1 MKREPR
7 PCKLVS
13 SAALA
18 ASVSL
23 ASGSSLAAGFALI
36 EQSVSGLGNAFAGG
50 AAQAEDASAMF
61 FNPAAMSELKGTQV
75 SFGAHYIN
83 PESKLKDGTA
93 SVSAIGGTPTDF
105 PVSGSLGGNAG
116 QDAVVPHFH
125 VVTDI
130 TDVTKFGLGI
140 SVPFGL
146 ETDYDDDWIGRYH
159 ALQSRVRTV
168 NINPALSLKV
178 HEKVSF
184 GFGFNAQYIDAKLTS
199 AIDSGSTCFALAAQG
214 GLDPNVVCAPAGLT
228 PANQAT
234 DSFGEF
240 EGDDWAFGYNLGLMF
255 SPWES
260 TRFGLA
266 YRSKLDQNVT
276 GDGKFSLS
284 PQFGALIDG
293 LDPPRDTLFSCCNN
307 VAADVTLPASAS
319 VSALHKL
326 GQKFEIMG
334 DITWTQWSEFDELRV
349 RYIGSA
355 VQPDAVTTQDWD
367 DSFRYSIGLSY
378 ILNEKIKLRTG
389 LAYDETPI
397 KNPERRTPRIPGED
411 RIWTALG
418 LTWQATEKF
427 SFDVAYA
434 HLFVDDPKINNTTE
448 GTVEHTLQ
456 GEYDASVDIV
466 SAQVNYVF

>member
-36 EQSVSGLGNAFAGG
+36 EQGVSGLGNAYAGG
-50 AAQAEDASAMF
+50 AAQAEDASALF
-61 FNPAAMSELKGTQV
+61 FNPAAISELDGTQV
-75 SFGAHYIN
+75 SFALHYID
-83 PESKLKDGTA
+83 PDAKLKDGSA
-93 SVSAIGGTPTDF
+93 SVSAIGGVPPASPI
-105 PVSGSLGGNAG
+105 PVSGGQGGDAG
-116 QDAVVPHFH
+116 QHAVVPNFYF
-125 VVTDI
+125 VTDV

-140 SVPFGL
+140 NVPFGL
-146 ETDYDDDWIGRYH
+146 ETEYDDDWIGRYH
-159 ALQSRVRTV
+159 ALQSKVRTV

-178 HEKVSF
+178 HEKVSL

-199 AIDSGSTCFALAAQG
+199 AIDSGSLCLAFADPATCAG
-214 GLDPNVVCAPAGLT
+214 AGLS
-228 PANQAT
+228 PADPAT
-234 DSFGEF
+234 DSFGKI
-240 EGDDWAFGYNLGLMF
+240 EGDDWGFGYNLGLLYK
-255 SPWES
+255 PTQA
-260 TRFGLA
+260 TRIGLA
-266 YRSKLDQNVT
+266 YRSKIDQNLT

-284 PQFGALIDG
+284 TQFQGIVGGTPFFTNGD
-293 LDPPRDTLFSCCNN
+293 
-307 VAADVTLPASAS
+307 VAADVTLPATAS

-326 GQKFEIMG
+326 GQRFEIMG
-334 DITWTQWSEFDELRV
+334 DVTWTQWSEFEELRI
-349 RYIGSA
+349 RYVDNP
-355 VQPDAVTTQDWD
+355 VQPDSVTTEDWD

-389 LAYDETPI
+389 VAYDETPI
-397 KNPERRTPRIPGED
+397 KNAERRTPRIPGED

-418 LTWQATEKF
+418 LTWKATPQL

-434 HLFVDDPKINNTTE
+434 HLFIDDPKINNTTE
-448 GTVEHTLQ
+448 ATVEHTLQ

-466 SAQVNYVF
+466 SAQVNYIF

>member
-1 MKREPR
+1 
-7 PCKLVS
+7 
-13 SAALA
+13 
-18 ASVSL
+18 
-23 ASGSSLAAGFALI
+23 
-36 EQSVSGLGNAFAGG
+36 
-50 AAQAEDASAMF
+50 
-61 FNPAAMSELKGTQV
+61 
-75 SFGAHYIN
+75 
-83 PESKLKDGTA
+83 
-93 SVSAIGGTPTDF
+93 
-105 PVSGSLGGNAG
+105 
-116 QDAVVPHFH
+116 
-125 VVTDI
+125 
-130 TDVTKFGLGI
+130 
-140 SVPFGL
+140 
-146 ETDYDDDWIGRYH
+146 
-159 ALQSRVRTV
+159 
-168 NINPALSLKV
+168 
-178 HEKVSF
+178 
-184 GFGFNAQYIDAKLTS
+184 
-199 AIDSGSTCFALAAQG
+199 
-214 GLDPNVVCAPAGLT
+214 
-228 PANQAT
+228 
-234 DSFGEF
+234 
-240 EGDDWAFGYNLGLMF
+240 
-255 SPWES
+255 
-260 TRFGLA
+260 
-266 YRSKLDQNVT
+266 VT